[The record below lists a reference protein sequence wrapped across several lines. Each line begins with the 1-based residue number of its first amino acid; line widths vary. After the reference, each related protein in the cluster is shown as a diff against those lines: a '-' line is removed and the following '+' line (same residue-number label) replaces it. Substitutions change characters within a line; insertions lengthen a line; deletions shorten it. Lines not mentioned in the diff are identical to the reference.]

1 MTEDINST
9 PQVTIERIRE
19 YLKENKRFDG
29 RKTDEFRELIIEK
42 DVSKKAEGSVRV
54 KLGKT
59 EVIVGVKVG
68 VAAPYPDSPDKG
80 NLMVTAELLP
90 LSSPRFELGPPR
102 FDAIELGRV
111 IDRGVRESKIIE
123 LEKLVIKNGEK
134 VWTIFIDIYSIND
147 DGNLLDAAGIGALAA
162 LKISKLPKYDEKEE
176 KILYDEPGKKIPLTE
191 VNPIPITVHKIGS
204 KLIVDPTREE
214 EDASET
220 RLTIGIS
227 EDIISSMQKGGTAPL
242 KDEEIFEAIDLA
254 EKNWKELFN
263 AMNKFIGHSSS
274 QKLKGEAK

>member
-1 MTEDINST
+1 MAEDINST
-9 PQVTIERIRE
+9 PETTIARIKE

-29 RKTDEFRELIIEK
+29 RKNNEFRELVIEQG
-42 DVSKKAEGSVRV
+42 VSKKAEGSVRV

-68 VAAPYPDSPDKG
+68 VAEPYPDSPDKG

-90 LSSPRFELGPPR
+90 LSSPRIELGPPK

-111 IDRGVRESKIIE
+111 IDRGIRESKVID
-123 LEKLVIKNGEK
+123 LEKLVIKEGEK

-162 LKISKLPKYDEKEE
+162 LKIAKLPKYDEKEE
-176 KILYDEPGKKIPLTE
+176 KILHDEHGKNIPLRD
-191 VNPIPITVHKIGS
+191 VNPIAVTVHKIGN
-204 KLIVDPTREE
+204 KLVADPTREE

-227 EDIISSMQKGGTAPL
+227 DGVISSMQKGGIIPM
-242 KDEEIFEAIDLA
+242 KDEEVFEAIDIA
-254 EKNWKELFN
+254 EKTWAELF
-263 AMNKFIGHSSS
+263 KKIE
-274 QKLKGEAK
+274 KIIK